1 MLGTLRLSRE
11 PTPERSS
18 RGGLVV
24 LTAFAGLVSGL
35 ITVGL
40 VYPIGQLSIR
50 HHQLA
55 MYLLGAP
62 FGAVL
67 AAYLAS
73 YKLLRGLGGSWRAIF
88 LVTVS
93 MGTYFVS
100 FILAALVEFAVH
112 AGRFHTQTGSISPIS
127 LFPGGFVGGF
137 VILGTVTLLVYP
149 TTNFASLRQR
159 IFFAAILS
167 GALGVIGWALGP
179 YFGIHLWSALHALG
193 CTPPDE
199 TFQNALLGDRSR
211 WLSLFVVWQTGT
223 AFLLGF
229 ILRRR

>member
-1 MLGTLRLSRE
+1 MPGTLSLFRE
-11 PTPERSS
+11 PTPGKSS
-18 RGGLVV
+18 RGGIVV
-24 LTAFAGLVSGL
+24 PTAFAGLVSGL

-40 VYPIGQLSIR
+40 VYPIGQLSIKY
-50 HHQLA
+50 HQLA

-73 YKLLRGLGGSWRAIF
+73 YKLLRGLGGLWRAIF

-100 FILAALVEFAVH
+100 FILAGLVEFAVH
-112 AGRFHTQTGSISPIS
+112 ASPGSVSPIS
-127 LFPGGFVGGF
+127 LFAGGFVGGF

-193 CTPPDE
+193 YTPPDE
-199 TFQNALLGDRSR
+199 TFQNTLLGDRSR

-229 ILRRR
+229 ILPRR